1 MKIAV
6 IGSRSF
12 DDWELLQATLLE
24 YEITEIISGG
34 ANGADSLAEK
44 YAKLHGIPTKIFKP
58 DYKTLGKFAPLERN
72 KAIILACDQVIAFW
86 DGKSRG
92 TAHALAFAE
101 KESKTVWVVTFPIY
115 KLTK

>member
-12 DDWELLQATLLE
+12 ADWELLQETLQE
-24 YEITEIISGG
+24 WEITEIISGG
-34 ANGADSLAEK
+34 AIGADSLAEK

-58 DYKTLGKFAPLERN
+58 DYQTKGKIAPLERN
-72 KAIILACDQVIAFW
+72 KTIILACDQVIAFW

-101 KESKTVWVVTFPIY
+101 KQNKPIWVVRFPIY
-115 KLTK
+115 RLEK